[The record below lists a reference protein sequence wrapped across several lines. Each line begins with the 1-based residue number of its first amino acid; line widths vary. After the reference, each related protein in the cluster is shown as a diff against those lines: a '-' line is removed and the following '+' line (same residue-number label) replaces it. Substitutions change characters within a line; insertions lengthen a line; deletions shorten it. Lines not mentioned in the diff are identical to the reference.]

1 MEWTWLFFFLNKCI
15 VYHRCM
21 TLILTHIWWNNIHRY
36 RLNHFC
42 THTFTIADDLDYKK
56 ETRDKNAFQILTLLN
71 YYYCVWINP
80 HQISLRMDS
89 SKYIIYCRL
98 FLILF
103 RSFLNINSR
112 LQYSTVYI
120 FTNAAWHIL
129 YRKVDNAG
137 KKIYIL
143 KKF

>member
-1 MEWTWLFFFLNKCI
+1 MEWTWLFFFKNKCI

-71 YYYCVWINP
+71 YYYCVWINS

-112 LQYSTVYI
+112 LPEKRLVKSASHFLKIRMCIWFLLKNKWLSTI
-120 FTNAAWHIL
+120 SF
-129 YRKVDNAG
+129 
-137 KKIYIL
+137 
-143 KKF
+143 